1 MFLFGFSYKLISF
14 NERILPFNFM
24 DAVEL
29 QQKEKK
35 RQRLKGCANYL
46 GTNLFINCF
55 GRTTECNTTGPILV

>member
-29 QQKEKK
+29 QQKEKTTF
-35 RQRLKGCANYL
+35 KGLRKLPRNKSIYQ
-46 GTNLFINCF
+46 LF
-55 GRTTECNTTGPILV
+55 GSDHGM